1 MRTGGYGDDWE
12 ERAKRIRARDGYEC
26 QRCGATNT
34 ELHVNHITPIREG
47 GSHDESNL
55 ETICRSCHAAE
66 HPTKVTVSEALSN
79 NQRLRMKYRS
89 SSGTRVRELDP
100 YGMTMYEGI
109 QYLVGHDYYRDEIR
123 IFRPKRIAWAETL
136 SQTFT
141 PPENWDTEQYLAD
154 KMGSRRTGETDCFI
168 ATAAYGT
175 PHAEEIDLLRD
186 FRDDTLNQTI
196 AGRMLVRLYY
206 WLSPPI
212 AEWISQREWRQ
223 KLVQRLVVAPAVRA
237 AALWTGS

>member
-26 QRCGATNT
+26 QSCGATDT
-34 ELHVNHITPIREG
+34 ELHVHHITPIREG

-66 HPTKVTVSEALSN
+66 HPILVTLNEAISN
-79 NQRLRMKYRS
+79 NRRLRMRYS
-89 SSGTRVRELDP
+89 SPSSGTHTRYFDP
-100 YGMTMYEGI
+100 YAIEMYNGM
-109 QYLVGHDYYRDEIR
+109 QFVLGHDSRHGEIR
-123 IFRPKRIAWAETL
+123 FFRPKRIRRLDKTDE
-136 SQTFT
+136 QFQ
-141 PPENWDTEQYLAD
+141 PPSDFDAKEFLDANCDY
-154 KMGSRRTGETDCFI
+154 GSSNCFI